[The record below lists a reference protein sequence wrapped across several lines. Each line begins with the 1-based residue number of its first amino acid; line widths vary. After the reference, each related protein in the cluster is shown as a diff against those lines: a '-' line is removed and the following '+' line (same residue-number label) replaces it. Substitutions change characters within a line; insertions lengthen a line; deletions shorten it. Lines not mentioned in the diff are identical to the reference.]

1 MIAFWDR
8 YESAY
13 CPQQGATHAQEE
25 TKRAGVE
32 AEAMQEGGQ
41 NPEKERRGE
50 SFVCPVSCKPTLS
63 IGSGLCYN
71 DFYGTEQAGE
81 VQWKFP

>member
-1 MIAFWDR
+1 MKAPTAPNR
-8 YESAY
+8 ARR
-13 CPQQGATHAQEE
+13 PPAQEE

-32 AEAMQEGGQ
+32 AEAMRKGTESGKR
-41 NPEKERRGE
+41 EARG
-50 SFVCPVSCKPTLS
+50 VLICPVSCKPTLS